1 MTQEWIT
8 DRLPTEADGDMDGD
22 VQMKSGPSGDSFH
35 LIHWSYVGAG
45 VPWQRTGWWE
55 PPTEPAPTEPD
66 RIASRRVVQ
75 MVMAPSASNA
85 FFVALCNDG
94 SMWQL
99 GEGNWIQLPA
109 IPQP

>member
-1 MTQEWIT
+1 MTMTQKWIR
-8 DRLPTEADGDMDGD
+8 DRRPTAADGDEGGD
-22 VQMKSGPSGDSFH
+22 VRMKRAPGADENHF
-35 LIHWSYVGAG
+35 IHWSYVGAG
-45 VPWQRTGWWE
+45 VPWKHTPWWQ
-55 PPTEPAPTEPD
+55 PAPTEPD

-85 FFVALCNDG
+85 YFVALCNDG

-99 GEGNWIQLPA
+99 GEGNWIQLPT